1 MDFWEPGI
9 ALAGL
14 LVQLAAG
21 SVLFTL
27 WGRTLFLKPV
37 LNPRSVCTWVCR
49 PCLLLGRRVWSAL
62 VFPGYLGLLGEQD
75 CLSLQTAVG
84 ICRSAFPMASRA
96 DLFKRAWKKQ
106 LVLTDFSCL
115 QLLWKPHFPYLMVT
129 DAASDLKLART
140 CSCKEPPGAVSAALH
155 QLAGT
160 PAHCMSVWC
169 TPAVVCPAQPLRAC
183 PCCCLFS
190 QYQNYKGSSC
200 SSECIHAAVLSARRI
215 CGRVAEGAW
224 MSDGTEVNA
233 AEAVGGRRRLGAGS
247 PTIVMRSLQWCIQAQ
262 RAVRSFHSPSH
273 WNSDC
278 FCLGHAFVSVIS
290 GVVPWCQ
297 CFSEAHLD
305 FPSKCAAAPMAQHI
319 LLSSLLGTHRNSEW
333 FEL

>member
-1 MDFWEPGI
+1 MQALFAPGKKGVI
-9 ALAGL
+9 CPGVPRLSGSAGRAGL
-14 LVQLAAG
+14 PLTADCSGDLQICLSHGQQGWSLQEGLKETACSHWFQLPSA
-21 SVLFTL
+21 S
-27 WGRTLFLKPV
+27 LKTP
-37 LNPRSVCTWVCR
+37 LPIFDGYWCCLRSKISQN
-49 PCLLLGRRVWSAL
+49 LLL
-62 VFPGYLGLLGEQD
+62 Q
-75 CLSLQTAVG
+75 
-84 ICRSAFPMASRA
+84 RA
-96 DLFKRAWKKQ
+96 PRGC
-106 LVLTDFSCL
+106 FSC
-115 QLLWKPHFPYLMVT
+115 F
-129 DAASDLKLART
+129 ASVSWNSSTLHECVVYT
-140 CSCKEPPGAVSAALH
+140 CSGLS
-155 QLAGT
+155 
-160 PAHCMSVWC
+160 C
-169 TPAVVCPAQPLRAC
+169 TAPQSLPLLL
-183 PCCCLFS
+183 LFS

-200 SSECIHAAVLSARRI
+200 SSECIHAAVLSARSI

-319 LLSSLLGTHRNSEW
+319 LLSSLLGTHRNAEW